1 MTAWSI
7 DLPAAKAIVASVSEQ
22 AAEFEAQAQTLAN
35 AINSVRGELAEAPS
49 SQAALETLAADPFLI
64 TLASMQRHVTNVA
77 AVTESVIT
85 YYERA
90 DYDMAASTQ
99 ASMRGVSYP

>member
-1 MTAWSI
+1 MTKWSI
-7 DLPAAKAIVASVSEQ
+7 NLPAAKAIVASVSEQ
-22 AAEFEAQAQTLAN
+22 AAELDTHAQTLAS
-35 AINSVRGELAEAPS
+35 AINTVTAELSESPNTK
-49 SQAALETLAADPFLI
+49 AALETLAADPFLV

-77 AVTESVIT
+77 TTTEGVIG

-99 ASMRGVSYP
+99 ATMKGVSFP